1 MVKPTQISKIIDML
15 DSTFERKAVANE
27 TNGRANDTDFYS
39 VEMAKAKNTIRMY
52 INISHWLDRVIV

>member
-1 MVKPTQISKIIDML
+1 ML
-15 DSTFERKAVANE
+15 DSTGERKVVANE

-39 VEMAKAKNTIRMY
+39 VEMARAKNTIRMY